1 MTPEENLKF
10 TRIVR
15 KLLKKKD
22 FDPNQSAE
30 ENLFDVMDIVHRA
43 FNELNHIHEPKQ
55 KQTSL

>member
-30 ENLFDVMDIVHRA
+30 ENLFDVMDIAHRA

-55 KQTSL
+55 K